1 MNITA
6 TQLLAIMPNAKKR
19 YDKFLPYINRY
30 ADKFEINTLMR
41 MAHFLAQIAQ
51 ESGELR
57 YTQEIASGRAYEGRK
72 DLGNTHKGD
81 GVRFKGRGLM
91 QITGRMN
98 YRACGKYCGFD
109 LENNPQMLEQPLW
122 AVESA
127 MWFFSVYKNLNSLA
141 DADDIENITKKINGG
156 LNGFDERKLYLR
168 RAKKAL
174 NIK

>member
-72 DLGNTHKGD
+72 DLGNTHT
-81 GVRFKGRGLM
+81 VSYTHLTLPTTSR
-91 QITGRMN
+91 
-98 YRACGKYCGFD
+98 
-109 LENNPQMLEQPLW
+109 
-122 AVESA
+122 V
-127 MWFFSVYKNLNSLA
+127 
-141 DADDIENITKKINGG
+141 
-156 LNGFDERKLYLR
+156 
-168 RAKKAL
+168 
-174 NIK
+174 